1 MFFSF
6 LFCSSIIFYIFALGL
21 YSQTAVV
28 NVRRVLCEITE
39 SAAYAVL
46 SVVMSTMT
54 YLYKSGLWVGM
65 QSRHRRRLSTL
76 CLRHTEIFQ
85 KQSVSKSRIW
95 STVDVPGV
103 IISIPVETCRYGL
116 YPVGCNQMYYTG
128 LFTAMIFISAWAL
141 TLSVRL

>member
-21 YSQTAVV
+21 YSQSAVV

-65 QSRHRRRLSTL
+65 RSRHRRRLSTL

-103 IISIPVETCRYGL
+103 IISIPWRL
-116 YPVGCNQMYYTG
+116 VGMDC
-128 LFTAMIFISAWAL
+128 
-141 TLSVRL
+141 TLLGAIRCIIQVSLRL